1 MTAPR
6 QPVSPESP
14 PRSIRE
20 AAHELNNLLTAI
32 ETYASLL
39 TDAVVGNEQA
49 LQDVEQIRVATHRAA
64 AVVRDL
70 FSHDRPVDR

>member
-1 MTAPR
+1 M
-6 QPVSPESP
+6 SPESP

-32 ETYASLL
+32 ETYATLV
-39 TDAVVGNEQA
+39 TDSVKGDEQA
-49 LQDVEQIRVATHRAA
+49 SQDLEQVLVATHKAA

-70 FSHDRPVDR
+70 FSYDPPVTR